1 MAATPD
7 SQAKFEA
14 VLALLVQ
21 LRPGL
26 TRTQLLKLA
35 YFVDFDSYQSE
46 GHSVT
51 GLSWLALPFGP
62 VPHDFQ
68 RRLSAIVLTGLLT
81 ASPSNVG
88 DHDAT
93 RYSLAPGAQIPA
105 VLDLNQQAYV
115 ENVVA
120 DRGGA
125 SAARLVSDTHLDVP
139 WRAVWKGLS
148 GEPIPYDLAS
158 QRPDMDPWERAPSN
172 IRKHLEQA
180 AHHRLITT
188 EMATAGINTARCLTR
203 WTGLPVE
210 AVVSDDGGVSIVH
223 LTPSKAR
230 AIPSHV
236 QAGLPENPQRIASGT
251 KWDFATLHSP
261 SRPTR
266 CHFQTVATTSETGR
280 AATAWRHLAP
290 VWHSGAIRQAVGSKR
305 RAWCILCALVASC
318 SDRNVEVDDEDDRDV
333 VDVSHGDAEG
343 PDSSA
348 SLTFTAPACNVVRV
362 VSDGGF
368 RAVSETVF
376 SEDANGRLVRE
387 THDLGQDG
395 HVDLVLDYLY
405 DLPGVAV
412 EIRGQLGF
420 PFGGPLDRHPRVEVR
435 AAEGRITEVRYQLD
449 ADAPER
455 VESYFYNENR
465 QLIEVREERPEL
477 GTTFE
482 YDSAERLVRETRGV
496 PTADHYRLLHY
507 RYTETGELEEV
518 VWEAQE
524 GIFETWTLRCV
535 AGLIQDF
542 QFESLYPLVLDLAEI
557 GRGTM
562 RYDEG
567 DRLVAIEGGA
577 FSWTYDYD
585 ERGRP
590 LTATRTAASGE
601 VQEERIYRQGCRSP
615 EAAAVQRGPLDRRFL
630 PRFRSLVATFPDFL
644 DVFSVEEQFT
654 RCLPY

>member
-210 AVVSDDGGVSIVH
+210 AVVSDDGGVSIETECDDRELSVVI
-223 LTPSKAR
+223 A
-230 AIPSHV
+230 
-236 QAGLPENPQRIASGT
+236 QAGRAEWAVYFSTRRSG
-251 KWDFATLHSP
+251 
-261 SRPTR
+261 
-266 CHFQTVATTSETGR
+266 
-280 AATAWRHLAP
+280 
-290 VWHSGAIRQAVGSKR
+290 
-305 RAWCILCALVASC
+305 
-318 SDRNVEVDDEDDRDV
+318 
-333 VDVSHGDAEG
+333 
-343 PDSSA
+343 
-348 SLTFTAPACNVVRV
+348 SLEMAGKIKN
-362 VSDGGF
+362 
-368 RAVSETVF
+368 
-376 SEDANGRLVRE
+376 L
-387 THDLGQDG
+387 
-395 HVDLVLDYLY
+395 
-405 DLPGVAV
+405 
-412 EIRGQLGF
+412 RG
-420 PFGGPLDRHPRVEVR
+420 
-435 AAEGRITEVRYQLD
+435 
-449 ADAPER
+449 
-455 VESYFYNENR
+455 
-465 QLIEVREERPEL
+465 
-477 GTTFE
+477 
-482 YDSAERLVRETRGV
+482 
-496 PTADHYRLLHY
+496 
-507 RYTETGELEEV
+507 LE
-518 VWEAQE
+518 
-524 GIFETWTLRCV
+524 
-535 AGLIQDF
+535 
-542 QFESLYPLVLDLAEI
+542 DLAQWLSGDPLETTNLLI
-557 GRGTM
+557 GRPPQ
-562 RYDEG
+562 
-567 DRLVAIEGGA
+567 VA
-577 FSWTYDYD
+577 
-585 ERGRP
+585 
-590 LTATRTAASGE
+590 
-601 VQEERIYRQGCRSP
+601 
-615 EAAAVQRGPLDRRFL
+615 
-630 PRFRSLVATFPDFL
+630 
-644 DVFSVEEQFT
+644 
-654 RCLPY
+654 